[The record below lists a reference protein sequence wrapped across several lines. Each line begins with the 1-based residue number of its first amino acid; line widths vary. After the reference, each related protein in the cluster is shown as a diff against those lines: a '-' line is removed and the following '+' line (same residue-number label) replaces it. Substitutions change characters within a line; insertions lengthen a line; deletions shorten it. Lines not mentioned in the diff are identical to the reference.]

1 MAHKPTSIAQSSE
14 RYTGLADVYD
24 ACRPSPPPVLADIL
38 TQVACCPRPHLVVDL
53 GSGTGLSSRLWLGRA
68 DEVVGVEPNPDMRR
82 KATERLTDGTCST
95 VVSYVAGTG
104 DATGLPDACA
114 DIVTCAQA
122 FHWMEPE
129 PTLAE
134 VARILRPEGLFA
146 IIDYD
151 GMPVLAWEAD
161 VALSAFMAR
170 VGELG
175 QRVSP
180 QAARR
185 PKKEYL
191 AAIRDSGHFQYARE
205 LLVHAVQTGTVD
217 RLVGGAMSHSTVGDL
232 LQRGMSEDEIGL
244 TALREQ
250 LRRVL
255 GDGQLTWYF
264 GYRVRVGIRAGAK
277 P

>member
-1 MAHKPTSIAQSSE
+1 MAHEPTSIPPSSE
-14 RYTGLADVYD
+14 RYTGLADLYD

-38 TQVACCPRPHLVVDL
+38 TQVACCPRPRLVVDL

-68 DEVVGVEPNPDMRR
+68 DEVVGVEPNLDMRR
-82 KATERLTDGTCST
+82 KATERLADGTCGT

-146 IIDYD
+146 TIDYD
-151 GMPVLAWEAD
+151 GMPVLAWKAD

-175 QRVSP
+175 QRVSS

-185 PKKEYL
+185 PKTEYL

-217 RLVGGAMSHSTVGDL
+217 RLLGGAMSHSTVGVL
-232 LQRGMSEDEIGL
+232 LQQGMSEDEIGL